1 MRINSVGVP
10 SVLLAILLVNSLA
23 ILSQTAGVSAATR
36 NETADSPNDLA
47 GVWAGNVT
55 ADNVASMLP
64 WAQAKFDANTAELK
78 RGRPITTDPIFRCE
92 PGGMPRAYQMQ
103 IHPFEIVQIPGRI
116 LLFYEAAHNWR
127 TIWMDGREL
136 SRGADASPWMG
147 YSVGHWEGE
156 TLVVNTIGFNDKT
169 WLDRDGHPHSADL
182 HVVERVH
189 RVDHDTLQLEVTIND
204 PKAYTR
210 SWTMRGTYKLQPT
223 WEIGEDFCIPEE
235 QLNFKKRVLEPT
247 GKP

>member
-1 MRINSVGVP
+1 MR
-10 SVLLAILLVNSLA
+10 A
-23 ILSQTAGVSAATR
+23 QTAGVSTATR
-36 NETADSPNDLA
+36 SQTSVSPNDLA
-47 GVWAGNVT
+47 GVWAGTVI

-64 WAQAKFDANTAELK
+64 WAQAKFDSNTAEIR
-78 RGRPITTDPIFRCE
+78 RGRPITTDPTFRCE
-92 PGGMPRAYQMQ
+92 PGGVPRAYQMQ
-103 IHPFEIVQIPGRI
+103 IHPIEILQIPGRI

-136 SRGADASPWMG
+136 SRGADGASWMG
-147 YSVGHWEGE
+147 YSVGRWEGE
-156 TLVVNTIGFNDKT
+156 TLIVDTIGFNDKT
-169 WLDRDGHPHSADL
+169 WLDRDGHPHSEDL
-182 HVVERVH
+182 HVVEHFR
-189 RVDHDTLQLEVTIND
+189 RVDHDTLHLEITIND

-210 SWTMRGTYKLQPT
+210 PWAMQGTYKLQPT